1 MSFDGL
7 SDEEIVDHVLEYF
20 EEDGRVQS
28 EFIKVESVD
37 GKLFLSGRVPTDEQ
51 LQIVEDIMNDVLEV
65 EHYENNIWV
74 DDSLAFDGSED
85 EPREE
90 DSDSGE
96 TEESHEE
103 EGFEPEEE
111 DKES

>member
-28 EFIKVESVD
+28 EFIKVESFD

-90 DSDSGE
+90 DSDSQE
-96 TEESHEE
+96 TGESHEE
-103 EGFEPEEE
+103 EGFEPEEDE
-111 DKES
+111 ES